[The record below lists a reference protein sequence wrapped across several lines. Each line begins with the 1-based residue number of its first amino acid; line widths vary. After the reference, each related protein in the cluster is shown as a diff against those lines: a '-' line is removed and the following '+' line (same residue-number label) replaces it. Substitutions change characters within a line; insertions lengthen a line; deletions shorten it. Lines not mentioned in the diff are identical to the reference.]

1 MALPVVGYDVR
12 LDGQK
17 ANGERL
23 PKARFEHTFAQEQ
36 VDGDKPHTIAV
47 DAWYELVAESVKGAD
62 ENYTVAEATG
72 IRDNQMA
79 HLKVRQDKATL
90 TVVGE
95 GILHV
100 SLMAMDGT
108 EVAASDVPVLGI
120 GHLSAGIYIVKVET
134 TGGTL
139 VRKVRIS

>member
-1 MALPVVGYDVR
+1 M
-12 LDGQK
+12 
-17 ANGERL
+17 
-23 PKARFEHTFAQEQ
+23 
-36 VDGDKPHTIAV
+36 
-47 DAWYELVAESVKGAD
+47 AESVKGAD

-79 HLKVRQDKATL
+79 HLKLRQDKATL